1 MAFLV
6 FSTFRQISF
15 EENRK
20 EMDAQHLFISSALLP
35 GMMSAIFQVGRG
47 DVSISITAM

>member
-1 MAFLV
+1 MTFLV
-6 FSTFRQISF
+6 FSTFRQISV

-20 EMDAQHLFISSALLP
+20 EMDAQHLVISSALLP